1 MSQPSQPENK
11 DKTKVLNPRDSFY
24 SQPCI
29 TILNDKHWS
38 YIQRL
43 YRMSPR
49 EVEVAQLI
57 CRGFNNDDIAK
68 DLKITRGTVKTHL
81 RNIYRRV
88 HVQNKITMLLRL
100 VAQVANLSA
109 KSETAS
115 PSPFT
120 TAVDIEKQEQ
130 KQPYYDSNP

>member
-1 MSQPSQPENK
+1 MSQPLQPESK
-11 DKTKVLNPRDSFY
+11 DKTTGLSPEAPFY
-24 SQPCI
+24 SQPRI
-29 TILNDKHWS
+29 AILNDKHWS
-38 YIQRL
+38 YIRRL

-57 CRGFNNDDIAK
+57 CQGFNNDEIAK
-68 DLKITRGTVKTHL
+68 NLKITHGTVKTHL

-109 KSETAS
+109 KSGTI
-115 PSPFT
+115 PPFT
-120 TAVDIEKQEQ
+120 IVDIEKQTQEP
-130 KQPYYDSNP
+130 PYCNSNQ